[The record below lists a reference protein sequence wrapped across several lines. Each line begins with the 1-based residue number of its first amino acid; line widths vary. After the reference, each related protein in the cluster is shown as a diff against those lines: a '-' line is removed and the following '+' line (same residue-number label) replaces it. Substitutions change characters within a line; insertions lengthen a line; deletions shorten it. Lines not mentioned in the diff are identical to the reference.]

1 VLYGSER
8 RLAGRQT
15 TALRDC
21 PPTIRVPSKGG
32 ARTLFRDAPFQAVA
46 IRQAIR
52 ALNGYAPRAI
62 HHMPSEIEISSDRG
76 SKLRGMKLSASH
88 RRAIKIG
95 IAKAKARKAG
105 AN

>member
-1 VLYGSER
+1 MDIVAALKSEEKKLET
-8 RLAGRQT
+8 RL
-15 TALRDC
+15 
-21 PPTIRVPSKGG
+21 GG
-32 ARTLFRDAPFQAVA
+32 

-62 HHMPSEIEISSDRG
+62 NHMPSEIEVISRG
-76 SKLRGMKLSASH
+76 SKLRGRKLSASH

-105 AN
+105 GK